1 MNTHEKSDSLPKVH
15 RLIPHLF
22 CIMNSRR
29 TRPVFPA
36 HRTQSFKA
44 FLDLVTTISNR
55 DQLSLDDQNRH
66 FRTDHLQADLGG
78 RSARGGMVTLSAQVF
93 KFVFSTVATIVLAR
107 LLTPEDYGLI
117 GMVAILINFV
127 GMFQYLGLSTATVK
141 WAELNHRQVS
151 TLFWINM
158 GLSAAIMLI
167 TIASGPLLAWFYKE
181 PRLIGITIGYGIT
194 ILLTGLA
201 IQHEAILARQ
211 MRFTAIVVVE
221 VVALLIGF
229 VSAVVAAWYGAG
241 YWALVLNQMVMTI
254 TLVIG
259 VWVVCRWRPGLP
271 ARGIG
276 IRSMLSYG
284 GNLTGFNIMTFFSR
298 NLDNALIGKFWG
310 PYQLGIYSRAY
321 QMLLMPM
328 QQINAPLAAVAIP
341 ALSRLADSPERYR
354 AAYLKILEKVV
365 LVTMPL
371 AALMIATSDWMV
383 LLLLGPQWRGTGRIF
398 MLLGIAAMIQP
409 VTKTAWW
416 LFSTQGRTRE
426 LFHWGLMGGA
436 IAIVSIVAGLPWGAT
451 GVAASYAVADLC
463 IATPLLFWYVGR
475 RGPVRTSD
483 FYRTI
488 APVSAACVCSLAI
501 LFLCRPWLTAVPSL
515 VARLSIAFGITVAVS
530 LLVLSA
536 LPAGR
541 LAMLSLKE
549 TLLLLLKRNRTV
561 AEPAK

>member
-1 MNTHEKSDSLPKVH
+1 MLSGTSKQQQ
-15 RLIPHLF
+15 
-22 CIMNSRR
+22 
-29 TRPVFPA
+29 PV
-36 HRTQSFKA
+36 
-44 FLDLVTTISNR
+44 I
-55 DQLSLDDQNRH
+55 DDENRH
-66 FRTDHLQADLGG
+66 FRTDHLQGDLARRSTHGG
-78 RSARGGMVTLSAQVF
+78 AVTLSAQVF

-107 LLTPEDYGLI
+107 MLTPEDYGLI

-141 WAELNHRQVS
+141 WSTLTHKQVS

-158 GLSAAIMLI
+158 GLSTAIMLI

-181 PRLIGITIGYGIT
+181 PRLIGITTGYGIT
-194 ILLTGLA
+194 ILLAGLA
-201 IQHEAILARQ
+201 IQHEAILTRQ
-211 MRFTAIVVVE
+211 MRFAAIVIVE
-221 VVALLIGF
+221 IIALLIGF
-229 VSAVVAAWYGAG
+229 VSSIVAAWRGMG
-241 YWALVLNQMVMTI
+241 YWALVVNQLVMTLV
-254 TLVIG
+254 TVIG
-259 VWVVCRWRPGLP
+259 VWGACRWRPGLP

-276 IRSMLSYG
+276 IGSMLSYG
-284 GNLTGFNIMTFFSR
+284 GNLTGFNIMNFFSR

-310 PYQLGIYSRAY
+310 PYQLGVYSRAY

-328 QQINAPLAAVAIP
+328 QQVNAPLAAVAIP

-354 AAYLKILEKVV
+354 AAYLKILEKIAM
-365 LVTMPL
+365 VTMPL

-383 LLLLGPQWRGTGRIF
+383 LLLLGSQWRETGRIF

-409 VTKTAWW
+409 VTRTSWW

-426 LFHWGLMGGA
+426 LFHWGLMGGT

-451 GVAASYAVADLC
+451 GVAASYAIADLC
-463 IATPLLFWYVGR
+463 IATPLLFWYLGR
-475 RGPVRTSD
+475 RGPVRTVD

-488 APVSAACVCSLAI
+488 APISAASVCSLAT
-501 LFLCRPWLTAVPSL
+501 LFLCRPWLMAVSGL
-515 VARLSIAFGITVAVS
+515 VVRLSLALGITVVAS

-541 LAMLSLKE
+541 LAIRSLKE
-549 TLLLLLKRNRTV
+549 PLLLLRKRHRSV

>member
-1 MNTHEKSDSLPKVH
+1 MLSGTLKQQQ
-15 RLIPHLF
+15 
-22 CIMNSRR
+22 
-29 TRPVFPA
+29 PV
-36 HRTQSFKA
+36 
-44 FLDLVTTISNR
+44 I
-55 DQLSLDDQNRH
+55 DDKNRH
-66 FRTDHLQADLGG
+66 FRTDHLQSDLAG
-78 RSARGGMVTLSAQVF
+78 RSTRGGAVTLSAQVF

-107 LLTPEDYGLI
+107 MLTPEDYGLI

-141 WAELNHRQVS
+141 WASLNHQQVS

-158 GLSAAIMLI
+158 GLSTAIMLI
-167 TIASGPLLAWFYKE
+167 TIGSGPLLAWFYKE
-181 PRLIGITIGYGIT
+181 PRLVGITTGYGIT
-194 ILLTGLA
+194 IFLAGLA
-201 IQHEAILARQ
+201 IQHEAILTRQ
-211 MRFTAIVVVE
+211 MRFAAIVIVE
-221 VVALLIGF
+221 ILALLIGF
-229 VSAVVAAWYGAG
+229 VSAIVAAWRGLG
-241 YWALVLNQMVMTI
+241 YWALVVNQLVMTLV
-254 TLVIG
+254 TVIG
-259 VWVVCRWRPGLP
+259 VWGACRWRPGLP

-284 GNLTGFNIMTFFSR
+284 GNLTGFNIMNFFSR

-310 PYQLGIYSRAY
+310 PYQLGVYSRAY

-328 QQINAPLAAVAIP
+328 QQVNAPLAAVAIP

-354 AAYLKILEKVV
+354 YAYLKILEKIAI
-365 LVTMPL
+365 VTMPL

-383 LLLLGPQWRGTGRIF
+383 LILLGPQWRETGRIF

-409 VTKTAWW
+409 VTRTSWW

-426 LFHWGLMGGA
+426 LFHWGLIGGS

-451 GVAASYAVADLC
+451 GVAASYAIADLC
-463 IATPLLFWYVGR
+463 IATPLLFWYLGR
-475 RGPVRTSD
+475 RGPVRTVD

-488 APVSAACVCSLAI
+488 APISAASVCSLAT
-501 LFLCRPWLTAVPSL
+501 LFLCRPWLAAVSGLIP
-515 VARLSIAFGITVAVS
+515 RLSIALGITVVVS

-541 LAMLSLKE
+541 VAMRSLKE
-549 TLLLLLKRNRTV
+549 TILLLLKRHRSV

>member
-1 MNTHEKSDSLPKVH
+1 
-15 RLIPHLF
+15 
-22 CIMNSRR
+22 
-29 TRPVFPA
+29 
-36 HRTQSFKA
+36 
-44 FLDLVTTISNR
+44 
-55 DQLSLDDQNRH
+55 LSLDDQNRH

-141 WAELNHRQVS
+141 WSELNHGQVS

-201 IQHEAILARQ
+201 IQHEAILTRQ

-229 VSAVVAAWYGAG
+229 ASAVVAAWYGAG
-241 YWALVLNQMVMTI
+241 YWALVLNQMVMTLI
-254 TLVIG
+254 LVIG
-259 VWVVCRWRPGLP
+259 VWAVCRWRPGLP

-354 AAYLKILEKVV
+354 AAYLRILEKIVM
-365 LVTMPL
+365 VTMPL

-383 LLLLGPQWRGTGRIF
+383 LLLLGPQWRATGRIF

-409 VTKTAWW
+409 VTKTTWW

-436 IAIVSIVAGLPWGAT
+436 IAIV
-451 GVAASYAVADLC
+451 
-463 IATPLLFWYVGR
+463 
-475 RGPVRTSD
+475 
-483 FYRTI
+483 
-488 APVSAACVCSLAI
+488 
-501 LFLCRPWLTAVPSL
+501 
-515 VARLSIAFGITVAVS
+515 
-530 LLVLSA
+530 
-536 LPAGR
+536 
-541 LAMLSLKE
+541 
-549 TLLLLLKRNRTV
+549 
-561 AEPAK
+561 

>member
-1 MNTHEKSDSLPKVH
+1 
-15 RLIPHLF
+15 
-22 CIMNSRR
+22 
-29 TRPVFPA
+29 
-36 HRTQSFKA
+36 
-44 FLDLVTTISNR
+44 
-55 DQLSLDDQNRH
+55 
-66 FRTDHLQADLGG
+66 
-78 RSARGGMVTLSAQVF
+78 MVTLSAQVF

-201 IQHEAILARQ
+201 IQHEAILTRQ

-229 VSAVVAAWYGAG
+229 VAAVVAAWYGAG

-259 VWVVCRWRPGLP
+259 VWVVCRWRPGWP

-515 VARLSIAFGITVAVS
+515 VARLSIAFGITVGVS

-549 TLLLLLKRNRTV
+549 TLLLLLKRNRTI